1 MSQNKTK
8 DTPKEELTRLGK
20 LSSWQGIVFL
30 VLSILGICL
39 SIYYIFGFQ
48 FMGRVLLN
56 VEYYW
61 LFIGLFSAAMFI
73 AMPATKKSQGPP
85 PWYDVV
91 LAAVIF
97 GICLYFFKNAQDMI
111 IMGWS
116 HIPLGIVTWVMMM
129 EAARRSGGLSYFFV
143 VLLLGIYPLV
153 AHLFPGIFNGI
164 NYTFTQTIEA
174 HVFRNEGMMG
184 ITTKIIAEIILGF
197 LVFAGVLLA
206 TGAGDF
212 FINMANAIFGKY
224 RGGAAK
230 VSVMASGFFGSLS
243 GSVFS
248 NVVGTGSITIATM
261 KRSGYPGHYAGAI
274 EACASTG
281 GVLMPPVMGAIAFVM
296 AVTIGVDYS
305 VIMIAGIIPSFLF
318 YLGLLLQVD
327 MYAARSGLKGM
338 AKEDIPSFKK
348 VLGKGWPFLTVM
360 IFLVWGLLVMRWEY
374 LAPWYASLLMV
385 GLSFTN
391 KKTWLTPKRMLRT
404 ARQIGYLITQTSAI
418 ILPIAFVVSGL
429 TITGVTGSVTSG
441 LVGLGGGSIYLV
453 LLLGIGACYVLGMA
467 GLSIVAYIFL
477 SVTLAPAIISMA
489 GLNEIAVHLFIVY
502 YAMLAGIT
510 PPVAAVAFLGA
521 TIADAPPMKTAMT
534 AMRLGIVIYFVP
546 LFFIF
551 QPALVMQGN
560 LLPLLYLLPSC
571 ILGIALI
578 CSGCEGHLY
587 FAGKVPNIARLP
599 LVIAGFLLSFPT
611 VKVTIAGLV
620 MSVIIAVLIGWH
632 NQKNMPAEGNEMASA

>member
-1 MSQNKTK
+1 MDNDKSAETANK
-8 DTPKEELTRLGK
+8 DTTRLGK
-20 LSSWQGIVFL
+20 LNSWQGIVFL

-39 SIYYIFGFQ
+39 SICYIFGFQ
-48 FMGRVLLN
+48 ISGRVLLN

-73 AMPATKKSQGPP
+73 SMPAAKKSRGAP
-85 PWYDVV
+85 PWYDVI
-91 LAAVIF
+91 LAAAIL
-97 GICLYFFKNAQDMI
+97 GICIYFFKNAQDMI

-116 HIPLGIVTWVMMM
+116 NIPLGIVTWVMMM

-153 AHLFPGIFNGI
+153 AHLFPGIFHGI

-212 FINMANAIFGKY
+212 FINLANSLFGKY

-248 NVVGTGSITIATM
+248 NVVGTGSITIQTM
-261 KRSGYPGHYAGAI
+261 KRTGYPGHYAGAI

-305 VIMIAGIIPSFLF
+305 VIMIAGIIPSFLY

-327 MYAARSGLKGM
+327 AYAARSGLKGM
-338 AKEDIPSFKK
+338 TKEDIPEFKK
-348 VLGKGWPFLTVM
+348 VLAKGWPFLTVM
-360 IFLVWGLLVMRWEY
+360 IFLIWGLLVMRWEY
-374 LAPWYASLLMV
+374 LAPWYASILMI
-385 GLSFTN
+385 GLSFLN
-391 KKTWLTPKRMLRT
+391 KETWMTPKRLLT
-404 ARQIGYLITQTSAI
+404 TTRQIGSLITQTAAI

-441 LVGLGGGSIYLV
+441 LVNLGGGNIYLV
-453 LLLGIGACYVLGMA
+453 LMLGIAACYVLGMA

-477 SVTLAPAIISMA
+477 SVTLAPAIISLS
-489 GLNEIAVHLFIVY
+489 GLNEVAVHLFIVY

-551 QPALVMQGN
+551 QPSLVLQGN
-560 LLPLLYLLPSC
+560 LLPLFYLLPSC

-578 CSGCEGHLY
+578 SAGCEGYLY
-587 FAGKVPNIARLP
+587 FAGKVPTIARLP
-599 LVIAGFLLSFPT
+599 LVGAGFMLSFPT
-611 VKVTIAGLV
+611 LKVTIAGLV
-620 MSVIIAVLIGWH
+620 LSAVITVLIAWY
-632 NQKNMPAEGNEMASA
+632 NQKSVADGSETASA